1 MSSINITLPNGIAY
15 EQPVGLFI
23 NNAYKHASGD
33 EFQVVDPSTA
43 QQVLSVRGASVAD
56 IDEAVD
62 AARKAF
68 QGPWS
73 EFTPAQRGDALVKL
87 ASLIDRD
94 RKLIAAI
101 DAYDCGKPYSVALEA
116 DLDESYNVFKYYAGW
131 ADKIYG
137 DTIDTSPTKLA
148 YTLQEPLGVC
158 GQIIPWNFPFMMLA
172 WKVAPAL
179 ACGNVVIVKP
189 AEQTPLSAMYFGKL
203 VQEAGLPPGVVSIVP
218 GLGPV
223 AGKALAEHTQVD
235 KIAFTGSTNTGRAIM
250 RSAASNLK
258 NITLECGGKS
268 PLIIFK
274 DAALDQAVKWAHVGI
289 MDNSGQVCTST
300 SRIYVHEKVYD
311 EFVTRF
317 TEFTNKS
324 TVIGNPFKDDVNHGP
339 QVSKTQFDRIL
350 SYIEAGRKEGAKILS
365 GGAKVDGEGY
375 YIQPTIFTETDEN
388 ATIVRDE
395 IFGPVVVINKFATEA
410 EAVAKANDTSYGLAA
425 ALFTENI
432 SRGHT
437 VARKLQAGMVWINSS
452 GDSHFGIPFG
462 GYKSSGIGRE
472 LGRYALDAYTQTK
485 AIHINLGT
493 TL

>member
-1 MSSINITLPNGIAY
+1 MSTTNITLPNGVQY

-23 NNAYKHASGD
+23 NNSFQQASGD
-33 EFQVVDPSTA
+33 KFDVVDPSTGH
-43 QQVLSVRGASVAD
+43 QILNVTGASAD
-56 IDEAVD
+56 DVNTAVE

-68 QGPWS
+68 EGPWS
-73 EFTPAQRGDALVKL
+73 EFTPSERGDFLIKL

-101 DAYDCGKPYSVALEA
+101 DAYDSGKPYSVALEA

-137 DTIDTSPTKLA
+137 ETIDTSPAKLA
-148 YTLQEPLGVC
+148 YTVQEPLGVC

-203 VQEAGLPPGVVSIVP
+203 VQEAGLPPGVVNVVP

-223 AGKALAEHTQVD
+223 AGKTLAEHTDVD

-250 RSAASNLK
+250 RSAATNLK

-268 PLIIFK
+268 PLIVFE
-274 DAALDQAVKWAHVGI
+274 DADLDQAVKWAHVGI

-311 EFVTRF
+311 DFVKNF
-317 TEFTNKS
+317 TKFTKKS
-324 TVIGNPFKDDVNHGP
+324 TVMGDPFKEDVNHGP
-339 QVSKTQFDRIL
+339 QVSKNQFDRIL
-350 SYIEAGRKEGAKILS
+350 SYIEAGRKEGARILT
-365 GGAKVDGEGY
+365 GGVKGEREGY
-375 YIQPTIFTETDEN
+375 YIEPTIF
-388 ATIVRDE
+388 
-395 IFGPVVVINKFATEA
+395 A
-410 EAVAKANDTSYGLAA
+410 EVSVLVDGNVFPHQS
-425 ALFTENI
+425 N
-432 SRGHT
+432 
-437 VARKLQAGMVWINSS
+437 
-452 GDSHFGIPFG
+452 
-462 GYKSSGIGRE
+462 
-472 LGRYALDAYTQTK
+472 
-485 AIHINLGT
+485 NL
-493 TL
+493 

>member
-1 MSSINITLPNGIAY
+1 MSTTNITLPNGVKY

-23 NNAYKHASGD
+23 NNTFKHASGD
-33 EFQVVDPSTA
+33 EFLVVNPSTE
-43 QQVLSVRGASVAD
+43 QEIITLKGASESDVN
-56 IDEAVD
+56 EAVD

-73 EFTPAQRGDALVKL
+73 DLTPVERGDYLVKL

-137 DTIDTSPTKLA
+137 DTIDTSPAKFA
-148 YTLQEPLGVC
+148 YTVQEPLGVC

-203 VQEAGLPPGVVSIVP
+203 VQEAGFPPGVVNVIP

-223 AGKALAEHTQVD
+223 AGKTLAEHTQVD

-268 PLIIFK
+268 PLIIFE
-274 DAALDQAVKWAHVGI
+274 DADLDQAVKWAHVGI

-311 EFVTRF
+311 DFVSRF
-317 TEFTNKS
+317 AEFTKKS
-324 TVIGNPFKDDVNHGP
+324 TVMGSPFKDDVNHGP
-339 QVSKTQFDRIL
+339 QVSKIQFDRIL

-365 GGAKVDGEGY
+365 GGAKADGEGY
-375 YIQPTIFTETDEN
+375 YIQPTIF
-388 ATIVRDE
+388 
-395 IFGPVVVINKFATEA
+395 A
-410 EAVAKANDTSYGLAA
+410 EVS
-425 ALFTENI
+425 
-432 SRGHT
+432 
-437 VARKLQAGMVWINSS
+437 AR
-452 GDSHFGIPFG
+452 
-462 GYKSSGIGRE
+462 
-472 LGRYALDAYTQTK
+472 
-485 AIHINLGT
+485 
-493 TL
+493 

>member
-1 MSSINITLPNGIAY
+1 M
-15 EQPVGLFI
+15 
-23 NNAYKHASGD
+23 K
-33 EFQVVDPSTA
+33 
-43 QQVLSVRGASVAD
+43 GASVAD
-56 IDEAVD
+56 VDEAVE
-62 AARKAF
+62 AAHKAF

-73 EFTPAQRGDALVKL
+73 EFTPAQRGDVLLKL

-203 VQEAGLPPGVVSIVP
+203 IQEAGLPPGVVNVVP

-223 AGKALAEHTQVD
+223 AGRALAEHTRVD
-235 KIAFTGSTNTGRAIM
+235 KIAFTGSTNTGRAVM

-268 PLIIFK
+268 PLIIFE
-274 DAALDQAVKWAHVGI
+274 DALLDQAVKWAHVGI

-317 TEFTNKS
+317 TELTNKS
-324 TVIGNPFKDDVNHGP
+324 TVMGDPFEDDVNHGP
-339 QVSKTQFDRIL
+339 QVSKNQFDRIL

-365 GGAKVDGEGY
+365 GGAKINGEGY
-375 YIQPTIFTETDEN
+375 YIQPTIFTEVCSTWIKI
-388 ATIVRDE
+388 ALC
-395 IFGPVVVINKFATEA
+395 
-410 EAVAKANDTSYGLAA
+410 AN
-425 ALFTENI
+425 I
-432 SRGHT
+432 
-437 VARKLQAGMVWINSS
+437 
-452 GDSHFGIPFG
+452 
-462 GYKSSGIGRE
+462 
-472 LGRYALDAYTQTK
+472 
-485 AIHINLGT
+485 
-493 TL
+493 